1 MTTITDTFLL
11 VVFFGQQLQDSTEDR
26 ESSMHTSYIDRFGKN
41 SGLLHAYA
49 ADNSPRAS
57 EIKPLYDVMNLQKTQ
72 TVLNVPFEGNLLTQF
87 LPNIEITLAD
97 FVVPDSLKDWNI
109 VKTDY
114 NLAGIPSAY
123 FDVVLS
129 MAGIHHLDN
138 DEQLQFLIATRRVL
152 KTHGRLLMSEVKE
165 DSRTSCFLDQF
176 VGKYTGTGHT
186 GNYLEEDFVSVAA
199 LAGYKTIKRET
210 IVCPWVFA
218 NEDVLFNWMSK
229 FFGLSNISKKNLL
242 SQVEEILGL
251 NKETEVLTVNWE
263 LDFIFAK
270 S

>member
-1 MTTITDTFLL
+1 
-11 VVFFGQQLQDSTEDR
+11 
-26 ESSMHTSYIDRFGKN
+26 MHTSYIDRFGKN

-49 ADNSPRAS
+49 NDNSPRAS
-57 EIKPLYDVMNLQKTQ
+57 EIKPLYDVMNLQETH

-87 LPNIEITLAD
+87 VPNMEITLAD

-114 NLAGIPSAY
+114 NLACIPSAY

-138 DEQLQFLIATRRVL
+138 DEQLQFLIATRKVL
-152 KTHGRLLMSEVKE
+152 KTHGRLLMAEVKD
-165 DSRTSCFLDQF
+165 DSRTSHFLDQF
-176 VGKYTGTGHT
+176 IGKYTGTGHT
-186 GNYLEEDFVSVAA
+186 GNYLKEDFVSVAA
-199 LAGYKTIKRET
+199 RAGYDTIKRET

-218 NEDVLFNWMSK
+218 NEDHLFKWMSK
-229 FFGLSNISKKNLL
+229 FFGLSNISKNILL
-242 SQVEEILGL
+242 TQVGDILGL
-251 NKETEVLTVNWE
+251 NRENEILTANWE
-263 LDFIFAK
+263 LDFIYAK

>member
-1 MTTITDTFLL
+1 MTTITDTLPL
-11 VVFFGQQLQDSTEDR
+11 VEFFGQQLQSSKEDG

-57 EIKPLYDVMNLQKTQ
+57 EIKPLYDVMNLQETQ
-72 TVLNVPFEGNLLTQF
+72 TVLNVPFEGNLLTLLTQF

-114 NLAGIPSAY
+114 NLSGIPSAY
-123 FDVVLS
+123 FDVVLC

-138 DEQLQFLIATRRVL
+138 DEQLQFLIATRKVL
-152 KTHGRLLMSEVKE
+152 KTHGQLLMAEVKD
-165 DSRTSCFLDQF
+165 DSRTSHFLDQF

-186 GNYLEEDFVSVAA
+186 GNYLKEDFVSVAA
-199 LAGYKTIKRET
+199 RAGYDTIKRET

-218 NEDVLFNWMSK
+218 NEDHLFNWMGK
-229 FFGLSNISKKNLL
+229 FFGISTISKKILL
-242 SQVEEILGL
+242 SQVGEILGL
-251 NKETEVLTVNWE
+251 SKENEALTVNW
-263 LDFIFAK
+263 
-270 S
+270 